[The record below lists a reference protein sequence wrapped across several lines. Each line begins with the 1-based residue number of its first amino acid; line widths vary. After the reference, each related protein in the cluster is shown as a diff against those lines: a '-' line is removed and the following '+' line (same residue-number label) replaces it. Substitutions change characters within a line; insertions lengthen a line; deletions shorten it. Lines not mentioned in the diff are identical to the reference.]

1 MSDEEEDRRIILRRR
16 ALLLA
21 GVVSGLGLA
30 IAAPDAGS
38 TPCPVHG
45 RDGDDARGAARTR
58 RRSRDAAVAEAGAP
72 DGASEA
78 SAPEPELDGGFD
90 PRGIAGPPAPSAE
103 LSVRAPRRDELI
115 TCLSPYACLSPPH
128 PPPAQGCTCGRRRV
142 PELS

>member
-1 MSDEEEDRRIILRRR
+1 MSDDEEDRRIILRRR

-21 GVVSGLGLA
+21 GVVSGLGLV

-45 RDGDDARGAARTR
+45 LDEDDARGAARTR
-58 RRSRDAAVAEAGAP
+58 RGSPDAAAATP
-72 DGASEA
+72 DA
-78 SAPEPELDGGFD
+78 SAPDASPPRPELEGGFD
-90 PRGIAGPPAPSAE
+90 PRGIAGPPAPTVE
-103 LSVRAPRRDELI
+103 LPVRAPERDELI
-115 TCLSPYACLSPPH
+115 TCLSPYPCLSPPP